1 MVDGVTHSIETFV
14 TVTRA
19 FTLTT
24 SDGVFASETR
34 TTTTETIV
42 VTSFLTRQKEG
53 RTTTILLTTSWETT
67 AVTTHASL
75 VDGVFVITGDPLVEE
90 TAGGPTT
97 MIVDYEEDE
106 VPTDEVPTDEVPTDE
121 VPTDEVPTITTTS
134 ETDNLPVVRYEE
146 VVDGSNSLH

>member
-1 MVDGVTHSIETFV
+1 MGVTHSIETFV

-106 VPTDEVPTDEVPTDE
+106 VPTDEVPTDEVLPMRCL
-121 VPTDEVPTITTTS
+121 PLR
-134 ETDNLPVVRYEE
+134 LPVRLTIFLWFVMKKWWME
-146 VVDGSNSLH
+146 